1 MAVQTQSLNQL
12 IKSNKLNYFQVA
24 HQAGINRTTL
34 WGWLKFEGDMTTD
47 QRNKIF
53 IAIKELNNGKRK

>member
-24 HQAGINRTTL
+24 HQAGINRATL
-34 WGWLKFEGDMTTD
+34 WGWLKFEDDMTAD
-47 QRNKIF
+47 QKSKVLT
-53 IAIKELNNGKRK
+53 AIQELSNGK